1 MFSQDSF
8 DEELSNDE
16 IIQDHKT
23 ILNFQNLIKLL
34 DQFQKVFSINT
45 KIYKDNFDSISTQ
58 IKRINLLNLN
68 LECQS

>member
-1 MFSQDSF
+1 MFSKDSF

-16 IIQDHKT
+16 IIEDHKT

-34 DQFQKVFSINT
+34 HQFQKVFSINT

-68 LECQS
+68 IECQS

>member
-68 LECQS
+68 IECQS

>member
-34 DQFQKVFSINT
+34 HQFQKVFSINT
-45 KIYKDNFDSISTQ
+45 KIYEDNFDSISTQ

-68 LECQS
+68 IECQS